1 MKLNIAYPAT
11 GCQKT
16 INIEEELRTRFFY
29 DHRLGAEVALDSLGP
44 EYAGYVVKIKGGSD
58 KQGFPMM
65 QGVLEKKRV
74 RLLLNK
80 NSGCYHPRRF
90 DGERRRKS
98 VRGCI
103 VAPDIAVLDLIIV
116 KRGEAEIDGV
126 TNNFKAKRLGP
137 KRANKI
143 RKMYNLDKKDDPR
156 KYVIRRT
163 IIRQKKTEEGEPPA
177 PKKRTTKAPKIQRL
191 VTPQRQQRRRR
202 IKSLK
207 KQALA
212 KSKKEEA
219 EYKKV
224 IAQYRQ
230 KVRQSLASRKARSSA
245 RKAAASTNAKS
256 E

>member
-29 DHRLGAEVALDSLGP
+29 DHRMGAEVPLDSLGP

-58 KQGFPMM
+58 KQGFPMK
-65 QGVLEKKRV
+65 QGILEKKRV

-116 KRGEAEIDGV
+116 KRGEAELDGI

-143 RKMYNLDKKDDPR
+143 RKLYGLDKKDDPR
-156 KYVIRRT
+156 KYLVRRT
-163 IIRQKKTEEGEPPA
+163 ILKVKKTEEGEEPG
-177 PKKRTTKAPKIQRL
+177 PKKRTTKAPKVQRL
-191 VTPQRQQRRRR
+191 VTPKRQQRRRR
-202 IKSLK
+202 IKSLRR
-207 KQALA
+207 QAMA
-212 KSKKEEA
+212 KSKQEEA
-219 EYKKV
+219 DYNKM
-224 IAQYRQ
+224 IAQIREE
-230 KVRQSLASRKARSSA
+230 RRKARKATKSA
-245 RKAAASTNAKS
+245 RKSTKSANAATKS